1 MKRYLFKNSKIILLF
16 SIGFFILIIA
26 NYWTNLYVLKS
37 TIYDLQAQSMND
49 VSHHLNKWLDI
60 KMDAI
65 QVAQGFMVTLN
76 PDDDQKRIH
85 EILQNSSRMAGF
97 ASMFVGYSNDI
108 MLSSHINEKRH
119 INQNTSH
126 FWYQKTLLNQ
136 KITITEPYKDDEL
149 QRIVVSICIPSTQ
162 KDRLQSVLCGTLPL
176 EYIKSEVFDISLP
189 YDGNAFLIDHNQQI
203 LVHKDTKQLF
213 HTFAYNLDKCSCT
226 LTTNNC
232 CFDKYIFSYAYIQYP
247 KWYIVAQLDKKKV
260 YEKVDLQLE
269 INILI
274 YGISLTL
281 FLILNLFYN
290 YRGYKSAEKLTRA
303 QALIHSFID
312 HNEKGFLIA
321 DNDQNVTYY
330 NQQFFKLLHVTQF
343 KSEKS
348 FLSVK
353 NLLVKYFPQ
362 KTQHGID
369 KRIQTILKKQITCEN
384 KFNICY
390 EKTTISLLCTL
401 SPVINSQGICQGIII
416 ILEDIT
422 QQEKAKLQKK
432 EQEDI
437 LFQQSKMADLGEMIG
452 AISHQWRQPL
462 NAISIMMGNLLQF
475 KEMGCLDD
483 AIFEEN
489 INRTLSNV
497 HYLSNTL
504 DTFRNFYKPS
514 QNLQLFNIEETVKET
529 LLIIDPYFKNTDI
542 TIKISKEIK
551 NDLCHNYKNEF
562 QQIIANL
569 MLNAKDALSESNKNQ
584 SKQINICI
592 EETDTAYHIKIGDN
606 GSGIKTTFRPM
617 LFKPFKTT
625 KGAKGTGNG
634 LYISQLIARKKL
646 QGELSLLSYEN
657 PTIFLLSILKNKE
670 K

>member
-1 MKRYLFKNSKIILLF
+1 MTKYLLKNSKIIFFF
-16 SIGFFILIIA
+16 SVGFFVLIIA
-26 NYWTNLYVLKS
+26 NYWVNLHVLKGS
-37 TIYDLQAQSMND
+37 IYDLQVQSMRDISN
-49 VSHHLNKWLDI
+49 HINKWLETKI
-60 KMDAI
+60 DAI
-65 QVAQGFMVTLN
+65 HITQAFIVELS
-76 PDDDQKRIH
+76 PDNDKKRIC
-85 EILQNSSRMAGF
+85 EILQNCSRMAGF
-97 ASMFVGYSNDI
+97 ASMFIGYNNTMTISSKNGYILQSYHNISN
-108 MLSSHINEKRH
+108 
-119 INQNTSH
+119 
-126 FWYQKTLLNQ
+126 FWYQTTILNN
-136 KITITEPYKDDEL
+136 KVTITEPYKDDEL
-149 QRIVVSICIPSTQ
+149 QDMVVSICMPFN
-162 KDRLQSVLCGTLPL
+162 KKNNLQGVLCGTLPI
-176 EYIKSEVFDISLP
+176 EYIKSEILDISLP
-189 YDGNAFLIDHNQQI
+189 YDGNAFIVDQNQHI
-203 LVHKDTKQLF
+203 LAHKDDKKLF
-213 HTFAYNLDKCSCT
+213 NTFTYNLNQHSCT
-226 LTTNNC
+226 LTTDNC
-232 CFDKYIFSYAYIQYP
+232 DYEKYIFSYAYIDFP
-247 KWYIVAQLDKKKV
+247 KWYIIAQLDKKKL

-290 YRGYKSAEKLTRA
+290 YRGYKNAEKLIRA
-303 QALIHSFID
+303 QTLIHSFID

-330 NQQFFKLLHVTQF
+330 NQQFFNLLHVT
-343 KSEKS
+343 KIKPEKS

-353 NLLVKYFPQ
+353 NLLVNYFPR
-362 KTQHGID
+362 KTQHDIAN
-369 KRIQTILKKQITCEN
+369 KIQTILKKQITCET

-390 EKTTISLLCTL
+390 ENTTIAFLCTL
-401 SPVINSQGICQGIII
+401 SPVINTQCICQGIII

-422 QQEKAKLQKK
+422 QKEKAKLEKK

-475 KEMGCLDD
+475 KEMGYLDD

-489 INRTLSNV
+489 INRTLCNV

-529 LLIIDPYFKNTDI
+529 LLIIDPYFKSSEI
-542 TIKISKEIK
+542 TIKISKEIQ

-562 QQIIANL
+562 QQIIASL
-569 MLNAKDALSESNKNQ
+569 MLNAKDALLATNKNQ
-584 SKQINICI
+584 NKQINIRI
-592 EETDTAYHIKIGDN
+592 EETDTAYHLKIGDN
-606 GSGIKTTFRPM
+606 GPGIKTTFRPM

-625 KGAKGTGNG
+625 KGVKGTGNG
-634 LYISQLIARKKL
+634 LYISQLIARRKL

-670 K
+670 E